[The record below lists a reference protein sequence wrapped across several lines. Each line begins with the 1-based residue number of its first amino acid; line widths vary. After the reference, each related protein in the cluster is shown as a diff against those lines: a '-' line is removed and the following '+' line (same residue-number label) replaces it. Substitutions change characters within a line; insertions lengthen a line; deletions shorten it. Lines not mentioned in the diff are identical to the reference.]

1 MKNETYTLVT
11 TNIDILQNDKNDIF
25 LGNWC
30 FNQKYVGS
38 NDNVI
43 SYHWDDREKLRK
55 DYYYLD
61 TLYEEILEA
70 ISIKLNNYHGV
81 NYSKNYWRIHIG
93 YWLHLFIGTMYEKW
107 ENINQAFKEKP
118 NINSTKVLKDNYQ
131 HSYEDTHE
139 FLNATSSSEWN
150 NLIYYDILFFLKKT
164 KKININFLFI
174 NKKLNIYKNYKKNNA
189 IKIKIKLINIYNFFF
204 KKIIQNQKIFIYRT
218 YTGKFFEFLLNAS
231 FCQIPYFIN
240 KFDKFTGI
248 NIEERKKNKLLLKE
262 KNDFEKFINE
272 MLFCHIPKCYFENF
286 KNIGKFISN
295 SAIPKSPKVIFSTT
309 GIYSDDIFT
318 RVCANQ
324 KEIEGTSFIY
334 SQHGGAYGQIKFS
347 WAEEHEIKIADS
359 YLTWGWKNSCYSK
372 IKPFSVIKKINNFKF
387 KVSNEITNITYFVRS
402 RSKFPSRID
411 SSTGANTMCKYYE
424 NCLNFFKNPLIKI
437 FNNKIKVRFH
447 ERNFGWNHEEIWNKE
462 LPNINLSKSSDET
475 LADVYKK
482 NDLIIYSYIG
492 TGFLESLALDKPNI
506 LISKLNEWPLK
517 KDVIYY
523 FNKLK
528 DAGIFFET
536 NEEALIHLKKYRYSL
551 KEWWYNPEVVKIKN
565 EFKTQF
571 VNLMAEKKKMNELK
585 IIIKQKM
592 NNNEK

>member
-1 MKNETYTLVT
+1 MGLLITTSLPGLEDETG
-11 TNIDILQNDKNDIF
+11 NIY

-30 FNQKYVGS
+30 S
-38 NDNVI
+38 RDNYILKHKDVI
-43 SYHWDDREKLRK
+43 TYHWDDREKLKK
-55 DYYYLD
+55 DYIYLNN
-61 TLYEEILEA
+61 LYE
-70 ISIKLNNYHGV
+70 KLLLAATKELNKIHGV
-81 NYSKNYWRIHIG
+81 NFSVNYWRIHLG
-93 YWLHLFIGTMYEKW
+93 YWIFLFLGSFFEKW
-107 ENINQAFKEKP
+107 ENISKAFRDRSD
-118 NINSTKVLKDNYQ
+118 ITFTKIIKNNFIPDYR
-131 HSYEDTHE
+131 DTPE
-139 FLNATSSSEWN
+139 FLNSSSSEEWN
-150 NLIYYDILFFLKKT
+150 HIIYAEILKYLNDKKIIKINFESISKEMRIYRIFKPNLIFKLK
-164 KKININFLFI
+164 
-174 NKKLNIYKNYKKNNA
+174 NKL
-189 IKIKIKLINIYNFFF
+189 IKIYNYLF
-204 KKIIQNQKIFIYRT
+204 KFRIQNQKVFIYRS
-218 YTGKFFEFLLNAS
+218 YTGKIFEFLLNLS
-231 FCQIPYFIN
+231 FGQLPVYIEKFYSSSGRNSQIRENEISN
-240 KFDKFTGI
+240 LDAT
-248 NIEERKKNKLLLKE
+248 NE
-262 KNDFEKFINE
+262 FEKFIKINF
-272 MLFCHIPKCYFENF
+272 LKHIPKCFLEDF
-286 KNIGKFISN
+286 DNIGKFIKKKS
-295 SAIPKSPKVIFSTT
+295 IPQKPKVLFST
-309 GIYSDDIFT
+309 IAVYSDDIFT
-318 RVCANQ
+318 RICAAQ
-324 KEIEGTSFIY
+324 KEFEENSFIY
-334 SQHGGAYGQIKFS
+334 CQHGGVYGQIAYT
-347 WAEEHEIKIADS
+347 WAEEHESKISDL
-359 YLTWGWKNSCYSK
+359 YLTWGWKSENQK
-372 IKPFSVIKKINNFKF
+372 NIIDFGIIKNIQNFKF
-387 KVSNEITNITYFVRS
+387 KKSKKIDKVIYFLRS
-402 RSKFPSRID
+402 RPKYPSRID

-571 VNLMAEKKKMNELK
+571 VNLMAVIKKKMNELK

-592 NNNEK
+592 SNNEK